1 MEVGAVEQGAAG
13 DPVGDVPRARESAPG
28 LPRRTDPDDRLVRKP
43 LLGREGGANVE
54 IYRGGTLTGGAAGGG
69 EYGGAEGGYV
79 YQELCELPPD
89 FDGWHPVIGAWV
101 VGNSAAGMGIRES
114 RSLITDNQSKFQP
127 HYMWTSSPDQETIA
141 AWLREK

>member
-1 MEVGAVEQGAAG
+1 MFPGHENLLPAYLDEPTRMTDWVRKPPAG
-13 DPVGDVPRARESAPG
+13 TRGGGERRD
-28 LPRRTDPDDRLVRKP
+28 LPRRHPD
-43 LLGREGGANVE
+43 
-54 IYRGGTLTGGAAGGG
+54 RGGRGRG

-79 YQELCELPPD
+79 YQELCELPD